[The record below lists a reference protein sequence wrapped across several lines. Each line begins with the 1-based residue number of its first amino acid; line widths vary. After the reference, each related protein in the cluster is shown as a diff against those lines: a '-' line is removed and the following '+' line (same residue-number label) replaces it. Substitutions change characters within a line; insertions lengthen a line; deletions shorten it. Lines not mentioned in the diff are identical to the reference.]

1 VSLLTLPF
9 RLPFL
14 PARALVRL
22 AEIIRDEAERQYH
35 DPVAVRR
42 QLEEVERAAASGQL
56 SDEEAARLE
65 QEIIGRLT
73 RPNVPASEAA
83 PSGEEG

>member
-14 PARALVRL
+14 PARGLIRL
-22 AEIIRDEAERQYH
+22 AEIIRDEAEHQYH

-42 QLEEVERAAASGQL
+42 ELEEVERAAVSGQIT
-56 SDEEAARLE
+56 DEEASGLE

-73 RPNVPASEAA
+73 RPKMPASEAA